1 MRASEV
7 DAVTYGW
14 GREFDEHKILPALS
28 ERVIRA
34 VRQEPDSAGVVVTR
48 IRVELERDQ
57 VRRDEM
63 ATIARENGWADKLHV
78 YDHHYSHAGSAYFG
92 SPFDRA
98 LVFTGD
104 ARGDFRSATVHLG
117 EGDRLIELDW
127 RSSFDS
133 MGFYYSI
140 ITFLLGMRPVR
151 HEGKV
156 TGLAAYGDPEKC
168 IHVMRQ
174 MIGFTENTIYANVG
188 RMYKPSSFE

>member
-1 MRASEV
+1 VLSAGSVRASEV

-14 GREFDEHKILPALS
+14 SRDFDEHKILPALS

-34 VRQEPDSAGVVVTR
+34 VRQEPDSADVVVTR

-63 ATIARENGWADKLHV
+63 AGIAREHGWAGRLHV
-78 YDHHYSHAGSAYFG
+78 YDHHHAHAGSAYFG

-117 EGDRLIELDW
+117 EGDRLVELDW

-140 ITFLLGMRPVR
+140 ITFLSGCARCATR
-151 HEGKV
+151 
-156 TGLAAYGDPEKC
+156 
-168 IHVMRQ
+168 
-174 MIGFTENTIYANVG
+174 G
-188 RMYKPSSFE
+188 R